1 MSDPDFKATRARW
14 RADPAA
20 FVDDGA
26 VRDPETGAK
35 FILNQSQRQ
44 FLKHAFRTGED
55 GRLLYP
61 ELLYSAPKKSGK
73 TAFAAML
80 TLYTIVVLAGR
91 YGEAICVANDLGRD
105 PTSQSIWPRIR
116 TGRGARLALAACLL
130 LGATEAFAAGPL
142 GGSPGTSLLPNLAPL
157 PAPGTG
163 SLPALGSGSDI
174 GTIIGPN
181 LSVPLSTSPV
191 TAPLNDPFAAVP
203 NLGSDLPAGLSP
215 DLKDLSR
222 NVQERVQQAGNS
234 ARPIRPGFVV
244 PTPAERRFVTNE
256 VVLDIPNIPGTTL
269 EAIARRHH
277 LTLIGSRAV
286 ALTGHTLY
294 RWRIDDGRSVA
305 DMIRALSAEQRI
317 SAAQPNF
324 TFTLQQESKV
334 APSEGDPAQYAVA
347 KLRVA
352 EAHRLANGDNV
363 LVAVIDSGIDASHP
377 ELAGILAGRYDAVSG
392 DTRPHP
398 HGTAV
403 AGAIAAHGR
412 LAPRVRLLA
421 VRAFGAGAEQEGTTF
436 GIIEGL
442 DWAVGH
448 GARVVNMSF
457 AGPADP
463 ALAAALAKARKKGLV
478 LIAAAGNA
486 GPKSPPAYPG
496 ADPNVIAVTATD
508 ANDQLF
514 ARANRGSYIALAAP
528 GVEILAPAPNGAM
541 QLATGTSI
549 AAAHVSGIAALLI
562 ERKPSLRPD
571 EVRKILLTTARHMG
585 ENPRDDE
592 FGAGL
597 ADALD
602 ALSALAPKAAAEK

>member
-1 MSDPDFKATRARW
+1 M
-14 RADPAA
+14 
-20 FVDDGA
+20 
-26 VRDPETGAK
+26 
-35 FILNQSQRQ
+35 
-44 FLKHAFRTGED
+44 
-55 GRLLYP
+55 
-61 ELLYSAPKKSGK
+61 
-73 TAFAAML
+73 
-80 TLYTIVVLAGR
+80 
-91 YGEAICVANDLGRD
+91 GRD
-105 PTSQSIWPRIR
+105 PTSQSISPRSR
-116 TGRGARLALAACLL
+116 SGRGARLALAACLL
-130 LGATEAFAAGPL
+130 LGAAEAFAAGPL
-142 GGSPGTSLLPNLAPL
+142 GGSPGTSPLPNLAPL
-157 PAPGTG
+157 PAPGMG
-163 SLPALGSGSDI
+163 SLPALGSGSDT
-174 GTIIGPN
+174 GTIVGPS

-191 TAPLNDPFAAVP
+191 TAPLNDPLAAVP

-244 PTPAERRFVTNE
+244 PAPAERRFVTNE
-256 VVLDIPNIPGTTL
+256 VVLDVPNIPGTTL

-277 LTLIGSRAV
+277 LTLIGSRTV
-286 ALTGHTLY
+286 ALTGHTIY

-377 ELAGILAGRYDAVSG
+377 ELAGILAGSYDAVSG

-403 AGAIAAHGR
+403 AGAIAAHGK
-412 LAPRVRLLA
+412 LIGVAPRVRLLG

-442 DWAVGH
+442 DWAVAH

-514 ARANRGSYIALAAP
+514 ARANRGGYIALAAP
-528 GVEILAPAPNGAM
+528 GVDILTPAPNGAM

-571 EVRKILLTTARHMG
+571 ELRKILLMTAKHSGGR
-585 ENPRDDE
+585 PRDDD

-602 ALSALAPKAAAEK
+602 AVSALAPKAAQR